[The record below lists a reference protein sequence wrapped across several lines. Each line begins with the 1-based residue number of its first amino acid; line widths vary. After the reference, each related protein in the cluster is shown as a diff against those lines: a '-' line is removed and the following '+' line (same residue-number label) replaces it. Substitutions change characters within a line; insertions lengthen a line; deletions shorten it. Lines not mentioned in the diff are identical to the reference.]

1 MLGSGG
7 SSFVGADVV
16 LFRMDG
22 VSRPDSAQNWSW
34 DARREVGETVFP
46 KLPRRR
52 GPLSGDLD
60 FADLETCR

>member
-7 SSFVGADVV
+7 SRFVGADVV

-60 FADLETCR
+60 FADLETWR

>member
-34 DARREVGETVFP
+34 DARREVGETV
-46 KLPRRR
+46 LPNVSMKYA
-52 GPLSGDLD
+52 PLSGDPIFVD
-60 FADLETCR
+60 